1 MVVAI
6 DFETTMRPAFLP
18 WHKGA
23 YPVCFSAA
31 TSTGIIQTWF
41 FNHPSA
47 TQSQAECISEIRDLL
62 SQADRII
69 AHNMKFDYHWLTHLG
84 LVSED
89 VQIFCTLVAEYLLE
103 GQIKLDGLK
112 LGQLCDKY
120 GIPTKKD
127 RVQVY
132 WDAGKET
139 DEVPM
144 ETLQVYCEQDCVNA
158 LALYMRQATSL
169 GKLGLISLFSLEME
183 VLKAFADIERN
194 GMAIDTDLLEVYS
207 EEYGTRLNELDT
219 ELSHELDIPNVGSK
233 QQLSA
238 ALFGGTYK
246 YSGVEQTRKELK
258 DGTVKLGERKARLE
272 RHMSGVFNPE
282 RFGVSKTV
290 SGYSTDVSNLSKLRG
305 NSDIQKRILTLL
317 TERSKVQQMKST
329 YFDSLQT
336 HAVDGLIHPSV
347 NQTIAK
353 TGRTTCSNPN
363 LQNQPRGNTGPV
375 KQCFISRFKEEE

>member
-1 MVVAI
+1 MVIAI

-23 YPVCFSAA
+23 YPVCFSVA
-31 TSTGIIQTWF
+31 TSTGHLQTWF
-41 FNHPSA
+41 LNHPSA
-47 TQSQAECISEIRDLL
+47 TQSQAECISEIKELL

-69 AHNMKFDYHWLTHLG
+69 AHNMKFDYHWLYHLG

-132 WDAGKET
+132 WDAGKQT
-139 DEVPM
+139 DEVPADI
-144 ETLQVYCEQDCVNA
+144 LQTYCEQDCVNA
-158 LALYMRQATSL
+158 LALYMRQATAL
-169 GKLGLISLFSLEME
+169 GKLGLVSLFSLEMA
-183 VLKAFADIERN
+183 VLRAFADIERN
-194 GMAIDTDLLEVYS
+194 GMAIDVDLLEEYS
-207 EEYGTRLNELDT
+207 VEYTARLDELDE
-219 ELSHELDIPNVGSK
+219 ELSRELDIPNVGSK

-246 YSGVEQTRKELK
+246 YDAWPEKRTVLK
-258 DGTVKLGERKARLE
+258 DGTVRITNPKARLE
-272 RHMSGVFNPE
+272 KRMGGVFDPKK
-282 RFGVSKTV
+282 FGVSEIA

-305 NSDIQKRILTLL
+305 TNPTQKRILALL

-329 YFDSLQT
+329 YFDALQT

-375 KQCFISRFKEEE
+375 KQCFISRFKED